1 MASIGS
7 PFSPL
12 WIDKKGADAQAVRR
26 LKQGLINEE
35 EFDLVSGFI
44 ANGYCIIENAIDGEL
59 IDAYLREVEEMF
71 DTRPDMWVT
80 EGPEIKRL
88 GEAQVNRALTKVLDT
103 YMVTRRSL
111 LMAFAPKLRR
121 ALEIIFGEPAA
132 VHQGLHFQVGST
144 QAIHQD
150 TAYVVVKPALAL
162 AAAWVALEDVR
173 PGSGELMY
181 YRGSHRFDDFFYGE
195 GRHWN
200 TEAHGHDLHNHHLA
214 WLHQEALRLDRRLE
228 YFWPKKGTLL
238 IWHSDLAH
246 GGAPIVNPAY
256 TRKSI
261 VFHYCPASARPAYF
275 DLPGAPMTSFHSAPE
290 GSYASSYYPRFAGK
304 EEEAST
310 AAKPEPAGSTTTRAP
325 QPKAAA

>member
-1 MASIGS
+1 MANVGS

-12 WIDKKGADAQAVRR
+12 WIDREDAAVRAR
-26 LKQGLINEE
+26 RQLEDGTISEDE
-35 EFDLVSGFI
+35 CHLVSYFM
-44 ANGYCIIENAIDGEL
+44 ANGYCIIENAVEGEL
-59 IDAYLREVEEMF
+59 IDAYLAEIEDMF
-71 DTRPDMWVT
+71 GSRPDMWVT
-80 EGPEIKRL
+80 EGPDIKRL

-103 YMVTRRSL
+103 YMVSRRAL
-111 LMAFAPKLRR
+111 RMAFAPKLARM
-121 ALEIIFGEPAA
+121 LQIIFGEPAA

-181 YRGSHRFDDFFYGE
+181 YRGSHRFGDFLYGE

-200 TEAHGHDLHNHHLA
+200 TDLHGHELHNHHLG
-214 WLHQEALRLDRRLE
+214 WLHQEALRLGCPLE
-228 YFWPKKGTLL
+228 YFWPKKGSLL
-238 IWHSDLAH
+238 IWHADLAH
-246 GGAPIVNPAY
+246 GGAPIINPGY

-275 DLPGAPMTSFHSAPE
+275 DLPSAPMTSFHTAPE
-290 GSYASSYYPRFAGK
+290 GSYASSYYPRFTGQEVVA
-304 EEEAST
+304 EP
-310 AAKPEPAGSTTTRAP
+310 AKPARARAARASRA
-325 QPKAAA
+325 KAA

>member
-1 MASIGS
+1 MANIGS

-12 WIDKKGADAQAVRR
+12 WIDCEDATAQAVLR
-26 LKQGLINEE
+26 LEQGRISEE
-35 EFDLVSGFI
+35 EFSLVAGFI
-44 ANGYCIIENAIDGEL
+44 ANGYCVIEGAVDCDL
-59 IDAYLREVEEMF
+59 IDAYLGEVEGMF

-88 GEAQVNRALTKVLDT
+88 GEAQVDRALTKVLDT
-103 YMVTRRSL
+103 YMVSQRALR
-111 LMAFAPKLRR
+111 MAFAPKLRR
-121 ALEIIFGEPAA
+121 MLEVIFGEPAA

-150 TAYVVVKPALAL
+150 TAYVVTKPALAL

-181 YRGSHRFDDFFYGE
+181 YRGSHRLGDFLYGE

-200 TEAHGHDLHNHHLA
+200 TDAHGHELHNHHLA
-214 WLHQEALRLDRRLE
+214 WLHSEALRLGCPLE

-246 GGAPIVNPAY
+246 GGAPIINTGY

-261 VFHYCPASARPAYF
+261 VFHYCPVSARPAYF
-275 DLPGAPMTSFHSAPE
+275 DLPNAPMTAFDAAPE
-290 GSYASSYYPRFAGK
+290 GSYASSYYPRFVGK
-304 EEEAST
+304 QEKPPSDRQARPRPAR
-310 AAKPEPAGSTTTRAP
+310 AARV
-325 QPKAAA
+325 KAVA